1 MKITNA
7 ELVEDFMITYGQLPN
22 MMGLGESKALGRRL
36 IEEELDEM
44 DEAGTN
50 RTGQLDAGIDILYFA
65 YGNLL
70 RQGFTPEQIDK
81 GFQEVH
87 RSNMSKLGEDGR
99 PIYREDGKVLK
110 GPNYFPPDLA
120 KIACSN

>member
-50 RTGQLDAGIDILYFA
+50 RTDQLDAGIDILYFA

-70 RQGFTPEQIDK
+70 RQGFTPEQIDM

-87 RSNMSKLGEDGR
+87 RSNMSKLGEDGK

-110 GPNYFPPDLA
+110 GPNYFPPDLE